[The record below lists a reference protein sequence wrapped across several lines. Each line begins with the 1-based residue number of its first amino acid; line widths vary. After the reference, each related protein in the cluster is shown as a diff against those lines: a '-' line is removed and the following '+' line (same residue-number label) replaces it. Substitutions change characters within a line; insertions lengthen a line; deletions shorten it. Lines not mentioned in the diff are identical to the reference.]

1 MSGPPSA
8 TITTAAN
15 GVPVE
20 FAAELVGIR
29 KSLSGTTVLDGCT
42 LQLQRGRLHGL
53 VGAGGSGKTLLLKTL
68 ATLLRPDTGE
78 LRLFGNA
85 VEFDNPAALRAARS
99 RLGVQ
104 FQNLALFDFLSVGEN
119 VAFPLADAAVPPDE
133 AVLRATRALA
143 EVGLGE
149 ASPLAVQEL
158 SGGMQRRVAIARA
171 AVSGAELMLF
181 DDPSG
186 GLDPVTTSRIFQL
199 IAELRRR
206 LGNTVVVASHDL
218 DRLEPL
224 CDVFHVMHGGRL
236 VFSGSLA
243 DGRRCDDPH
252 VRTFLGLGPRA
263 HAGEAD
269 A

>member
-1 MSGPPSA
+1 ME
-8 TITTAAN
+8 
-15 GVPVE
+15 V
-20 FAAELVGIR
+20 R
-29 KSLSGTTVLDGCT
+29 KSLSGVTVLDGCN
-42 LQLQRGRLHGL
+42 LQLQRGRLHAL
-53 VGAGGSGKTLLLKTL
+53 VGAGGSGKTLMVKTL
-68 ATLLRPDTGE
+68 ATLLRPDSGDF
-78 LRLFGNA
+78 RLFGA
-85 VEFDNPAALRAARS
+85 GVRFDDPAALRSARS

-119 VAFPLADAAVPPDE
+119 VAFPLADLAVPRDE
-133 AVLRATRALA
+133 AERRASAALA
-143 EVGLGE
+143 EVGLAE
-149 ASPLAVQEL
+149 AFPLAVQAL

-199 IAELRRR
+199 ISGLRQR

-224 CDVFHVMHGGRL
+224 CDVFHVMDGGRV

-243 DGRRCDDPH
+243 DGRRCADPR
-252 VRTFLGLGPRA
+252 VRTFLGEGPVTQ
-263 HAGEAD
+263 AGEAD
-269 A
+269 G